1 MAFAI
6 LKDLVDK
13 QKIQLNY
20 DTAQKNYIK
29 AVCKGLLKILSKM
42 GISTIRSYRGAKLF
56 EAVGLS
62 SELASTYFGDTT
74 SNVGGIRL
82 DEIAEDAIAMYQTG
96 ASVQPSLSLSG
107 AGLLLTAWGSTD
119 FSNASDEYKA
129 KEFDLT
135 CGYGIG
141 RFNMA
146 VTDYWWSGE
155 GSRYGNYSNSH
166 YFEGTLGFTLGE
178 KFPLSLTWNTMFA
191 GGDKNEDGDL
201 QYSTFIEAKYSV
213 NVCGVELSPSIGISP
228 WTGLYSDGFG
238 LNSLSLKAKK
248 DIVITDKYSLPLFAQ
263 VIAAPEHGF
272 RRNPSLC
279 HSPLRPYSIF
289 RISSLTKIKI
299 IICKITG
306 YLSE

>member
-1 MAFAI
+1 METITIRQISLPAAI
-6 LKDLVDK
+6 LLIMSYSVFAQDK
-13 QKIQLNY
+13 KKFTVTPGADI
-20 DTAQKNYIK
+20 
-29 AVCKGLLKILSKM
+29 VS
-42 GISTIRSYRGAKLF
+42 SYVWRG
-56 EAVGLS
+56 
-62 SELASTYFGDTT
+62 
-74 SNVGGIRL
+74 
-82 DEIAEDAIAMYQTG
+82 MYQTG

-213 NVCGVELSPSIGISP
+213 NVNGIELSPSIGISP

-238 LNSLSLKAKK
+238 LNSISLKAKK

-263 VIAAPEHGF
+263 VIAAPEHDNVFLILG
-272 RRNPSLC
+272 
-279 HSPLRPYSIF
+279 
-289 RISSLTKIKI
+289 ISF
-299 IICKITG
+299 
-306 YLSE
+306 